1 MLSKF
6 SVKKPY
12 TVVVAVALVLVLGV
26 ISFTRMTTDL
36 LPSMNFPYLVVVTTY
51 PGASP
56 EEVEQTVT
64 VPVEQVAATTSN
76 LKSLNSTSSEN
87 MSMVI
92 CEFEDGANMD
102 TVLIEMRE
110 NLDQVT
116 GYWPDEVGSP
126 LMMKI
131 NPDMLPVMTAAVE
144 IAGLDSA
151 ALGIKVENDI
161 LPAVESV
168 EGVGSASSSGGVE
181 QSVQVVLRQEKIDE
195 MNQQIVAKLD
205 EKFGEAR
212 QKLEEAKGQIEE
224 GQQQVEAGQQAL
236 TQQIPDAENQLN
248 SANTQTLEG
257 EIALNEALSEL
268 LAKEVQLAYQEAQ
281 LQSTE
286 TQLQGIQL
294 ILNGASGSMK
304 DLMDKLEKAR
314 EELEA
319 IKNNNTLPEEEKTEL
334 IRQLE
339 EQIAKLEAQLK
350 GISDTLEAMGMTAA
364 GTLEDMSAYVQQKQ
378 EQLAEGKAA
387 LAQAKQAIETG
398 KQKIEESRAQL
409 KEGRGTISE
418 QLAVLNQKKAE
429 AEQQLEQGK
438 EALAEGQKVLEEQT
452 ANFDAQQQAAYD
464 AADLNQIITIDMI
477 GKMLTAQNFSM
488 PAGYISAEGVD
499 YLVRVGDKLGSTEE
513 MEQMVLFDLGVEGME
528 PICLGDV
535 ADVSVVDNSDQ
546 VYAKLNGNDGLIL
559 TMQKQTG
566 YSTAEV
572 SDAIQERFE
581 QLEKTEEG
589 LHFTIL
595 MDQGI
600 YIDMVVDSVLQNML
614 IGGLLAIFVLLF
626 FLKDLKPTVIIACSI
641 PISILFAV
649 VMMYFSGVTL
659 NIISL
664 SGLALG
670 VGMLV
675 DNSIV
680 VIENIYRLRSLGVPA
695 KEAAVRGAKGVASA
709 IMASTLTTVAV
720 FLPIVFV
727 EGITR
732 QLFVDMALTIGY
744 SLLASLIVA
753 LTLVPM
759 MSAGM
764 LVRDKKV
771 SHPLLETIQNA
782 YGKSVGWALK
792 HRAAVLLAT
801 LALLIA
807 SVFGALSNG
816 TAFIPAMESN
826 QMSVKIQMPE
836 GSEFA
841 DTAEMADAVSDAAL
855 AVEGVDSVGAMIGG
869 GGMMAMMGGS
879 SSGGSSAADSATLY
893 VIMKEDYKDGLDK
906 IKKEIEERTRDLD
919 CEVKISSESMDMSAL
934 GGSGLSV
941 VVRGRDLDKLQELAK
956 QAAAVVTEVE
966 GTVEV
971 SDGIEETTPEYR
983 FVVDREK
990 AAAKGLTT
998 AQVYAALAAELADA
1012 QSVTTLQTEARDYSV
1027 YVSSDSDTE
1036 KSLDTL
1042 KELKLSGTVQGQK
1055 EEVPLMD
1062 VVKLE
1067 KAEGLSSIHRE
1078 SQQRTLTVSAEI
1090 DDDHN
1095 IGLVSAEV
1103 ERRLKEM
1110 EVPEGFSVQIEGE
1123 SETINSALND
1133 LILMLVLAVVL
1144 MYMIMVA
1151 QFQSLLSPFIIM
1163 FTIPLAFTGGLLAL
1177 FFTGS
1182 EVSVIAMIG
1191 FVMLAGIIVNNGI
1204 VLVDY
1209 INQLRDSGMDRREA
1223 IMEAGR
1229 TRLRPIVMTALTT
1242 IMGLSIMVFSQ
1253 GMGAD
1258 MTRPLALVT
1267 IGGLIYGTFLT
1278 LYVVPCIYDLFAR
1291 RRKAPVEINE
1301 TDGGEESE

>member
-1 MLSKF
+1 M
-6 SVKKPY
+6 
-12 TVVVAVALVLVLGV
+12 
-26 ISFTRMTTDL
+26 
-36 LPSMNFPYLVVVTTY
+36 
-51 PGASP
+51 
-56 EEVEQTVT
+56 
-64 VPVEQVAATTSN
+64 
-76 LKSLNSTSSEN
+76 
-87 MSMVI
+87 
-92 CEFEDGANMD
+92 
-102 TVLIEMRE
+102 
-110 NLDQVT
+110 
-116 GYWPDEVGSP
+116 
-126 LMMKI
+126 
-131 NPDMLPVMTAAVE
+131 
-144 IAGLDSA
+144 
-151 ALGIKVENDI
+151 
-161 LPAVESV
+161 
-168 EGVGSASSSGGVE
+168 
-181 QSVQVVLRQEKIDE
+181 
-195 MNQQIVAKLD
+195 
-205 EKFGEAR
+205 
-212 QKLEEAKGQIEE
+212 
-224 GQQQVEAGQQAL
+224 
-236 TQQIPDAENQLN
+236 
-248 SANTQTLEG
+248 
-257 EIALNEALSEL
+257 
-268 LAKEVQLAYQEAQ
+268 
-281 LQSTE
+281 
-286 TQLQGIQL
+286 
-294 ILNGASGSMK
+294 
-304 DLMDKLEKAR
+304 
-314 EELEA
+314 
-319 IKNNNTLPEEEKTEL
+319 
-334 IRQLE
+334 
-339 EQIAKLEAQLK
+339 
-350 GISDTLEAMGMTAA
+350 
-364 GTLEDMSAYVQQKQ
+364 
-378 EQLAEGKAA
+378 
-387 LAQAKQAIETG
+387 
-398 KQKIEESRAQL
+398 
-409 KEGRGTISE
+409 
-418 QLAVLNQKKAE
+418 
-429 AEQQLEQGK
+429 
-438 EALAEGQKVLEEQT
+438 
-452 ANFDAQQQAAYD
+452 
-464 AADLNQIITIDMI
+464 
-477 GKMLTAQNFSM
+477 
-488 PAGYISAEGVD
+488 
-499 YLVRVGDKLGSTEE
+499 
-513 MEQMVLFDLGVEGME
+513 
-528 PICLGDV
+528 
-535 ADVSVVDNSDQ
+535 
-546 VYAKLNGNDGLIL
+546 
-559 TMQKQTG
+559 
-566 YSTAEV
+566 
-572 SDAIQERFE
+572 
-581 QLEKTEEG
+581 
-589 LHFTIL
+589 
-595 MDQGI
+595 
-600 YIDMVVDSVLQNML
+600 
-614 IGGLLAIFVLLF
+614 
-626 FLKDLKPTVIIACSI
+626 IIACSI

-771 SHPLLETIQNA
+771 SHPLLEKIQNA

-1055 EEVPLMD
+1055 EEVQLMD